1 MTGILFVFHG
11 SQKQEKNTAAL
22 TFVKQLQ
29 EQFADRADSRVAF
42 LEKHPATIEKMAQ
55 ELIDSGSDKLI
66 VVPVLLFAGRHVL
79 TDIPEAINKVQKA
92 NPKINVVQTKTFGA
106 MKGCREILQERFLI
120 AAQRF
125 SQKEIEGILIAH
137 GTKRSLEPQRELE
150 EIAAE
155 IAGNVGFPIRA
166 VSLKGDVNYIENLKQ
181 QPLTG
186 TGIVVPF
193 FLFEGHLI
201 TIMQQQ
207 LAELLS
213 DHEYVLTKTLEFD
226 PRILADLAELIDE
239 ALVCTQ

>member
-22 TFVKQLQ
+22 SFVKQLQ
-29 EQFADRADSRVAF
+29 EQLAAKADSRVAF

-55 ELIDSGSDKLI
+55 DLIDAGSNKLI
-66 VVPVLLFAGRHVL
+66 VVPVLLFAGRHAL
-79 TDIPEAINKVQKA
+79 TDIPEALNNVQKA
-92 NPKINVVQTKTFGA
+92 NPEISVVQTKTFGA
-106 MKGCREILQERFLI
+106 MKGCREILQERFQT
-120 AAQRF
+120 AAQKLP
-125 SQKEIEGILIAH
+125 QKEIEGILIAH

-155 IAGNVGFPIRA
+155 IAENVGFPIRA
-166 VSLKGDVNYIENLKQ
+166 LSLKGDVNYIASLKQ
-181 QPLTG
+181 QPLAG

-207 LAELLS
+207 LAELLPNH
-213 DHEYVLTKTLEFD
+213 DYVFTKTLEFD
-226 PRILADLAELIDE
+226 SRILADLAELIDE